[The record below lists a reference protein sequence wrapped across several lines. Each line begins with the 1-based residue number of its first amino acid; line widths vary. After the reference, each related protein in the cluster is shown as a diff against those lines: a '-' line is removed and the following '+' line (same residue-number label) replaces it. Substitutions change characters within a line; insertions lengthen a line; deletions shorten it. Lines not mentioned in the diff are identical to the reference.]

1 MAPTFLPILSP
12 ELSSELWPAALL
24 DHTLHSL
31 HPSHSLHLC
40 VQPRRCRVP
49 EAPRRRAVGERA
61 GRQAIRERRGRCPA
75 RAGGGTRREGK
86 GKRRAGGRQQP
97 ARRWGPAG
105 KRAARGWVYP
115 LGFLRPSPESWGRE
129 RAARAQRLDLEGDG
143 TAGRTLP
150 PPGCGSEPGP
160 RAALKGR
167 GKGLSFGGR
176 NPDSGR
182 VRAVGKGAPATRS
195 PRRGYQKASNGL
207 KLSPTLW
214 ETEPRV
220 FFARSV

>member
-1 MAPTFLPILSP
+1 MGRPSCGPYFSSHPQPRAPLGALARG
-12 ELSSELWPAALL
+12 AAR
-24 DHTLHSL
+24 
-31 HPSHSLHLC
+31 SHSPPSAPLPLSTSASSLRA
-40 VQPRRCRVP
+40 QPRRSRVP
-49 EAPRRRAVGERA
+49 DAPRRWAVGERA

-105 KRAARGWVYP
+105 KRAARGWFSP
-115 LGFLRPSPESWGRE
+115 LGFLRPSPGSWGQA
-129 RAARAQRLDLEGDG
+129 RAARAQLLDLEGDG

-195 PRRGYQKASNGL
+195 PR
-207 KLSPTLW
+207 
-214 ETEPRV
+214 
-220 FFARSV
+220 